1 MKKITITLIVTLLFL
16 TSQTH
21 ANKPELASSSVLLP
35 INNMFNAMREH
46 NSEKFLAQF
55 TEQAI
60 LERVNK
66 ENNVEVS
73 DLYKFSLFI
82 KETPKYLDEKI
93 FNTKINQSGNL
104 ASAWVPFAF
113 YLDGKLSHCGVN
125 SFQLI
130 KQQEVWKIRY
140 LMDNT
145 FTGDCEIF
153 IKTNKIEDI
162 NSHL

>member
-1 MKKITITLIVTLLFL
+1 MKKITMTVIVTLLFL

-21 ANKPELASSSVLLP
+21 ANKPEHSSFSILLP

-46 NSEKFLAQF
+46 NREKFLDQF

-60 LERVNK
+60 LERVNN
-66 ENNVEVS
+66 ENNLEAS

-82 KETPKYLDEKI
+82 KETPRYLDEKI

-104 ASAWVPFAF
+104 ANAWVPFAF

-130 KQQEVWKIRY
+130 KQQEVWKIHY

-145 FTGDCEIF
+145 FTGDCEAF
-153 IKTNKIEDI
+153 IKKHKSEV
-162 NSHL
+162 S

>member
-1 MKKITITLIVTLLFL
+1 MKSMKKITMTVIVTLLFL

-21 ANKPELASSSVLLP
+21 ANKPEHSSFSILLP

-46 NSEKFLAQF
+46 NREKFLDQF

-60 LERVNK
+60 LERVNN
-66 ENNVEVS
+66 ENNLEAS

-82 KETPKYLDEKI
+82 KETPRYLDEKI

-104 ASAWVPFAF
+104 ANAWVPFAF

-145 FTGDCEIF
+145 FTGDCEAF
-153 IKTNKIEDI
+153 IKKHKSEV
-162 NSHL
+162 S

>member
-1 MKKITITLIVTLLFL
+1 MKKITMTVIVTLLFL

-21 ANKPELASSSVLLP
+21 ANKPEHSSFSILLP

-46 NSEKFLAQF
+46 NREKFLDQF

-60 LERVNK
+60 LERVNN
-66 ENNVEVS
+66 ENNLEAS

-82 KETPKYLDEKI
+82 KETPRYLDEKI

-104 ASAWVPFAF
+104 ANAWVPFAF

-145 FTGDCEIF
+145 FTGDCEAF
-153 IKTNKIEDI
+153 IKKHKSEV
-162 NSHL
+162 S